1 MGDVRQKDIWYA
13 DLNPIKGSEQ
23 AGTRPVVVLSGDLL
37 NEHMNVVWVAPLTI
51 KVMGYKG
58 NPLLNPNGIN
68 RLTEKSEVLVFHLRS
83 ISKSRLLRKVGVITD
98 AEYELARKTVDDIMR
113 L

>member
-1 MGDVRQKDIWYA
+1 MTPVRQKDIWYA
-13 DLNPIKGSEQ
+13 DLNPIKGREQ

-37 NEHMNVVWVAPLTI
+37 NEHMNVVWVAPLTT
-51 KVMGYKG
+51 KVKSYKG
-58 NPLLNPNGIN
+58 NPILKPD
-68 RLTEKSEVLVFHLRS
+68 EKNHLSEESEVLIFHLRS

-98 AEYELARKTVDDIMR
+98 LQYELARKTIDDIMR